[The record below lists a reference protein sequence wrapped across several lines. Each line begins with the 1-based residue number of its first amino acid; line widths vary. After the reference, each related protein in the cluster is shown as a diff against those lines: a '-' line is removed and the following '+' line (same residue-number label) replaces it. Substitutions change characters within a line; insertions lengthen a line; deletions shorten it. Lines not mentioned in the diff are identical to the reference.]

1 MKGRISIKSLNI
13 YIANRG
19 RRVTDHEI
27 GIVDTKRTYT
37 LPGLL
42 KNRSRARIGDSVVL
56 PAFTVQEMTVKG
68 NNPMEFKEQSVKD
81 TATVCD
87 IRDGKLY
94 LVFEHGLFKSAIDNN
109 NTNEWGKT
117 QLCYYL
123 EHPFLEAMN
132 DAGIPAK
139 GINLLSKDEIFGE
152 DSIQFFNRGKNR
164 IAFSKDERQS
174 VLYWLRTSVDETEA
188 AFFCFADDDGT
199 SPCNG
204 ASFANFFVRPCFVI
218 E

>member
-152 DSIQFFNRGKNR
+152 NRIQFFNRGKNR

-174 VLYWLRTSVDETEA
+174 VLYWLRTPVDETRW
-188 AFFCFADDDGT
+188 FCVVDDYGD
-199 SPCNG
+199 SNYHS
-204 ASFANFFVRPCFVI
+204 ASLASIFVRPCFVI